1 MTPTTPTLRYGSRGN
16 VLGPVLYFFIVWTLA
31 WRRYNQPDGSV
42 MDLIIWLSVGAGVY
56 VTGVWLYLRFF

>member
-1 MTPTTPTLRYGSRGN
+1 